1 MSITIDKS
9 HFLFV
14 EKYRPK
20 SIDECILPE
29 SLKNTFKEFVVTGQ
43 IPHFL
48 LSGNAGV
55 GKTTIAKA
63 LCYEIGAEFIVLNGS
78 DEGRRIDELRDSIK
92 GFASTISLTDS
103 KKVIIID
110 EADYLNATSVQP
122 FLRNFM
128 EEFSANCRF
137 ILTCNY
143 ANRIIE
149 PLHSRCTCIDFKIDN
164 KDKQKIAAAFFKRV
178 VSILQA
184 EEIEFDPKVVAE
196 LISKHFPDYRRI
208 LNELQRY
215 STSGKIDSS
224 ILLNTSESTFT
235 TLVGL
240 LKDKNFRE
248 TRLWVG
254 VNVDMECSE
263 LFRRLYDKAYD
274 LLEPQ
279 SIPEMILILGNYQYK
294 AAFVA
299 DSEINT
305 MCALTEIM
313 MGCRFLP

>member
-184 EEIEFDPKVVAE
+184 EEIEFDPKVIAE

-224 ILLNTSESTFT
+224 ILLNTSESNFT

-254 VNVDMECSE
+254 VNVDMESSE

-299 DSEINT
+299 DSEINI

-313 MGCRFLP
+313 MGCQFK